1 MRLVTTLPLI
11 AAAAL
16 SACAPVKGGSTA
28 GAHQQTD
35 ARTCFRTMNVRN
47 FRAPD
52 FQTLYVR
59 SSAKDVFQIQTYGA
73 CRDVDTAVAIELR
86 PLDGFS
92 TLCTGDFA
100 TLNVVTPSH
109 STCRVLVTKR
119 MTVEEVAALPGR
131 DRP

>member
-1 MRLVTTLPLI
+1 MRLVTTATLM

-16 SACAPVKGGSTA
+16 SACAPVNTSTA
-28 GAHQQTD
+28 PGANQRSD

-59 SSAKDVFQIQTYGA
+59 SSRKDVFEIQTYGA
-73 CRDVDTAVAIELR
+73 CRDLDTAVAIELR
-86 PLDGFS
+86 PLDGFNS
-92 TLCTGDFA
+92 LCTSDFA
-100 TLNVVTPSH
+100 TLNVLTPSR
-109 STCRVLVTKR
+109 STCRVQVTKR
-119 MTVEEVAALPGR
+119 LSDEELAALPAR